1 MNELLAEVST
11 FDLNTNEEILNS
23 NLKEFIRKNAFK
35 FAIEDN
41 IDAVSGKNFND
52 NYDGIVEKCLEKFDK
67 V

>member
-1 MNELLAEVST
+1 M
-11 FDLNTNEEILNS
+11 NTNEDILNN

-41 IDAVSGKNFND
+41 IDAISGKNFND